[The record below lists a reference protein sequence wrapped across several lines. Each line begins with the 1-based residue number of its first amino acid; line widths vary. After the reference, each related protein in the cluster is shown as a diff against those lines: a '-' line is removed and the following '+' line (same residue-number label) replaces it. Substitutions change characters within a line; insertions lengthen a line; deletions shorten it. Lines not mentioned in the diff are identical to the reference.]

1 MRRGSNILLI
11 MAIVLFV
18 VFILAANE
26 TYGQGIGQ
34 MGYEP
39 VVVEPTAVYFNGP
52 AQVTAHPF
60 ATCWETGW
68 GLQRCTL

>member
-1 MRRGSNILLI
+1 
-11 MAIVLFV
+11 
-18 VFILAANE
+18 
-26 TYGQGIGQ
+26 

>member
-1 MRRGSNILLI
+1 

-18 VFILAANE
+18 VFILAVNE
-26 TYGQGIGQ
+26 TYGKGIGQ
-34 MGYEP
+34 MGYEQIITEP
-39 VVVEPTAVYFNGP
+39 VTATYFNGLP
-52 AQVTAHPF
+52 QVTTPPF